1 MVNINGNLD
10 SLLKLPM
17 KIMTALSI
25 GCGLILFLPNNTI
38 EKMYMLKF
46 RDDFGFIIGVVF
58 IISAT
63 IVICNFVVLIIKK
76 IAYTINKNKNDMA
89 NIKNLTSDEKE
100 IINKFYNKDL
110 SKFIS
115 SSVHLPANNKNSPI
129 LHNLVERNI
138 LEDKSYIERLESYN
152 VDGSAYNLT
161 SSAIKKLNK
170 TRNKKRL
177 V

>member
-1 MVNINGNLD
+1 MFNINGNLD

-17 KIMTALSI
+17 KIMVALSI
-25 GCGLILFLPNNTI
+25 GCGLILFLPNNII

-46 RDDFGFIIGVVF
+46 RDDFGFIIGLFFV
-58 IISAT
+58 ISST
-63 IVICNFVVLIIKK
+63 IVICNFVVFIIKK
-76 IAYTINKNKNDMA
+76 IFYTITKNKDDMV

-115 SSVHLPANNKNSPI
+115 GSVHLPANNKTSAI
-129 LHNLVERNI
+129 LDNLVEHNI
-138 LEDKSYIERLESYN
+138 LEDKSYIERIETYN
-152 VDGSAYNLT
+152 GTGSAFNLT
-161 SSAIKKLNK
+161 NSAIKKLNK

-177 V
+177 E

>member
-115 SSVHLPANNKNSPI
+115 SSVNIPANKKNSPI
-129 LHNLVERNI
+129 LDNLVHRNI
-138 LEDKSYIERLESYN
+138 LEDESGFERMMSY
-152 VDGSAYNLT
+152 DGFGSAFNLT
-161 SSAIKKLNK
+161 NSAIKKLNK
-170 TRNKKRL
+170 TKNKKRL

>member
-1 MVNINGNLD
+1 MFNVNANLD

-17 KIMTALSI
+17 RIMTAISI
-25 GCGLILFLPNNTI
+25 GCGLILFLPNNII

-46 RDDFGFIIGVVF
+46 RDNFGFIIGLFFV
-58 IISAT
+58 ISVT
-63 IVICNFVVLIIKK
+63 IVICNFVVFIIKK
-76 IAYTINKNKNDMA
+76 IIYKINENKNDIA

-115 SSVHLPANNKNSPI
+115 SSVNIPANKKNSPI
-129 LHNLVERNI
+129 LDNLVHRNI
-138 LEDKSYIERLESYN
+138 LEDKSGIERMMSY
-152 VDGSAYNLT
+152 DGIGSAFNLT